1 MATETNEKADGKQ
14 ISSISSI
21 FSDLKKM
28 LDDFRQE
35 LPV

>member
-1 MATETNEKADGKQ
+1 MATETSAKTDGKQ

-21 FSDLKKM
+21 FSDLKTM